1 MLFLLVSNKHPYNVQ
16 QQAKNKYN
24 YVTSFVPIAIGIM
37 ASAVA
42 SLL

>member
-1 MLFLLVSNKHPYNVQ
+1 MLFLLLSNKHPYILQ
-16 QQAKNKYN
+16 QQAEYNYN